1 MKLNTRCP
9 DCGTVF
15 GASLEQMKLRKGYIR
30 CINCAG
36 IFDGYEAVVDEKSAE
51 DYVPATLPQAP
62 EDTLPPMVGATARL
76 KAGADAEPFI
86 GSASDTPSA
95 VNEPAVTIPVRGRAP
110 VVPARPEPAFAA
122 PSAGPRSPHT
132 LNDRGAGV
140 FESYTEDDAPASD
153 APRIFVEPKNYRKVN
168 DSVFLTDRRR
178 VSSGRSGGL
187 RWVLVVLILGLAA
200 LLLAYAF
207 RMQLAAEAPW
217 TRPWLERACLHLDCT
232 VDYPQRIDRIS
243 IMDSSLRAAGA
254 EAGQARPSS
263 GVADVTEMVLAVVMR
278 NTYDKPQQWPAL
290 TLDLV
295 DFSGAIVSRRIL
307 QPADYLDDQQLRG
320 PFGAQQEVRLRVSVP
335 VNGLRINGYQL
346 GKYFP
351 SKD

>member
-51 DYVPATLPQAP
+51 DYVPAALPQAP
-62 EDTLPPMVGATARL
+62 EDTLPP
-76 KAGADAEPFI
+76 
-86 GSASDTPSA
+86 
-95 VNEPAVTIPVRGRAP
+95 VTIPVRGRAP
-110 VVPARPEPAFAA
+110 AVPARPEPTFAA

-140 FESYTEDDAPASD
+140 FESDIEDDAPASD

-187 RWVLVVLILGLAA
+187 RWVLVLLILGLAA

-207 RMQLAAEAPW
+207 RMQLAAEVPW

-254 EAGQARPSS
+254 EAGQTRPPL
-263 GVADVTEMVLAVVMR
+263 GAADVTEMVLTVVMR

>member
-30 CINCAG
+30 CINCAS
-36 IFDGYEAVVDEKSAE
+36 IFDGYEAVVDDKSAE
-51 DYVPATLPQAP
+51 DNPSEVVTQAQDAALQP
-62 EDTLPPMVGATARL
+62 VLGAAARL
-76 KAGADAEPFI
+76 KAPASAEPFI
-86 GSASDTPSA
+86 GSASGGPAAT
-95 VNEPAVTIPVRGRAP
+95 NEPVVTIPVRGRAP
-110 VVPARPEPAFAA
+110 ATPVRPEPTLAGGG
-122 PSAGPRSPHT
+122 AGPRSPH
-132 LNDRGAGV
+132 LVNDRGPSV
-140 FESYTEDDAPASD
+140 FESETEDDAPAPD

-168 DSVFLTDRRR
+168 DNVFLTDRRR
-178 VSSGRSGGL
+178 ASGGHSGGL
-187 RWVLVVLILGLAA
+187 RWVLVLLVLGFAA

-207 RMQLAAEAPW
+207 RMQLAAEVPW

-254 EAGQARPSS
+254 EAGQTTPQPGGAE
-263 GVADVTEMVLAVVMR
+263 VTEMVLTVVMR

-307 QPADYLDDQQLRG
+307 QPADYLDDQQVSG